1 MERMAITKFKILNVF
16 GSLFVKN
23 RVFFAWIVCFVV
35 LALPL
40 KAQFYNGSNMTFGKN
55 RVQWDNT
62 IWTYYRYDDFDT
74 YFYLNGNELAL
85 YAAEY
90 AYDQIPVL
98 ERKLQSSLTEK
109 IQFIVFNS
117 LSDMKQSNIGLASE
131 QQYNTGGITQI
142 LGTKVI
148 LYFDGNYLN
157 FEQQIRVG
165 LTEML
170 LNQLMFGGS
179 IGSQIRNTAI
189 FNLPDWYKMGIL
201 SYVSEDWN
209 TVLDDRLREG

>member
-1 MERMAITKFKILNVF
+1 MPQLMPTTDSCF
-16 GSLFVKN
+16 GTQTSKQFN
-23 RVFFAWIVCFVV
+23 R
-35 LALPL
+35 
-40 KAQFYNGSNMTFGKN
+40 K
-55 RVQWDNT
+55 
-62 IWTYYRYDDFDT
+62 
-74 YFYLNGNELAL
+74 
-85 YAAEY
+85 
-90 AYDQIPVL
+90 
-98 ERKLQSSLTEK
+98 K

-131 QQYNTGGITQI
+131 QQYNTGGGITQI

-157 FEQQIRVG
+157 FEQQIRAG

-189 FNLPDWYKMGIL
+189 FTLPDWYKMGVL

-209 TVLDDRLREG
+209 TVLDDRLREGIVSGRFKKTEQAYR